1 MPKYSG
7 ICSHFFFSE
16 VTTLCGIRITLIL
29 GLRAS
34 IEVLCTA
41 PIEICT
47 CDTARPL
54 NYPIKTLKFDL
65 LGSPKLTRLK
75 WSGLWKTDSVTHIP
89 GRSNCDWYP
98 SHMSHPR

>member
-1 MPKYSG
+1 MPKYAG

-47 CDTARPL
+47 CDT
-54 NYPIKTLKFDL
+54 
-65 LGSPKLTRLK
+65 
-75 WSGLWKTDSVTHIP
+75 
-89 GRSNCDWYP
+89 
-98 SHMSHPR
+98 

>member
-7 ICSHFFFSE
+7 ICSHYFFSE
-16 VTTLCGIRITLIL
+16 VTTLCGIRTTHIL

-34 IEVLCTA
+34 IEVLCTT

-54 NYPIKTLKFDL
+54 NYPVKALKFDL
-65 LGSPKLTRLK
+65 LGIA
-75 WSGLWKTDSVTHIP
+75 KTYSSEMIWFVE
-89 GRSNCDWYP
+89 N
-98 SHMSHPR
+98 

>member
-16 VTTLCGIRITLIL
+16 VTTLGTLCGIRITLIL

-65 LGSPKLTRLK
+65 LGIAKGHSSEMVLF
-75 WSGLWKTDSVTHIP
+75 VEH
-89 GRSNCDWYP
+89 
-98 SHMSHPR
+98 

>member
-1 MPKYSG
+1 MPKYAG

-34 IEVLCTA
+34 IEVLCTT
-41 PIEICT
+41 PIEICA

-65 LGSPKLTRLK
+65 LGIAKGHSSEMV
-75 WSGLWKTDSVTHIP
+75 WFVEH
-89 GRSNCDWYP
+89 
-98 SHMSHPR
+98 